1 MWISQ
6 TLRRVSS
13 FSRECF
19 AAKIK
24 ANEIAEKLLKIAKLE
39 DFLSKTALKK
49 KIKCLL
55 IMKIHF
61 FFFFNQQ
68 SKPETM
74 H

>member
-49 KIKCLL
+49 KKLNA
-55 IMKIHF
+55 F
-61 FFFFNQQ
+61 
-68 SKPETM
+68 
-74 H
+74 

>member
-49 KIKCLL
+49 KKIKCLL

-61 FFFFNQQ
+61 FFF
-68 SKPETM
+68 
-74 H
+74 

>member
-13 FSRECF
+13 FSRGCF

-49 KIKCLL
+49 KVKCLL
-55 IMKIHF
+55 IMKIHL
-61 FFFFNQQ
+61 FFFNQQ

>member
-13 FSRECF
+13 FSRGCF

-49 KIKCLL
+49 K
-55 IMKIHF
+55 
-61 FFFFNQQ
+61 N
-68 SKPETM
+68 
-74 H
+74 